1 VPTVKL
7 TDRLMKNLRTEATVQ
22 EFWDQ
27 SFPGSFGVRIRKSGR
42 KTFMLLYRAGGRRR
56 RMQLGIYPAIS
67 LADARAQAFKML
79 GAVQRGED
87 VAEQRQQERK
97 AGSFEELAEL
107 YLERHARPHKKPA
120 SIKED
125 TRILNTYLLPVW
137 GRRSFRSIT
146 RADVI
151 SLLDYIQF
159 KRQAPV
165 MANRVKALTS
175 TIFNFALRKALAPV
189 TFANPC
195 THVELP
201 FKEKSRDRVLSDDE
215 IQALW
220 EDLENRAE
228 PTASIFRLML
238 LIGQRPGETKVMR
251 WRDLD
256 DNYIWTIPA
265 TETKTKREHRVPLST
280 QATAVIEELRPFSGD
295 SEFVFA
301 SPRGGNIR
309 WLQKMSQQIQ
319 KNTGFHFRPHDL
331 RRTCATNLS
340 KLGIDDVTIA
350 RILNHSWPLQQTTA
364 VYNRWDKLP
373 EMGHALRI
381 WGEHLEHLV
390 TGKRSANVARI
401 RQSERHSVP
410 VYLERVTDPQPTLG

>member
-1 VPTVKL
+1 MPTARL
-7 TDRLMKNLRTEATVQ
+7 TDRLLKNLKTEHTVE

-27 SFPGSFGVRIRKSGR
+27 SFPGSFGVRVRKSGR
-42 KTFMLLYRAGGRRR
+42 KTFVFLYRTEGRRR
-56 RMQLGIYPAIS
+56 RMKLGIYPALS
-67 LADARAQAFKML
+67 LARARDQAFKFL

-87 VAEQRQQERK
+87 PAEKRTQERG
-97 AGSFEELAEL
+97 AGTFEELAEL
-107 YLERHARPHKKPA
+107 YLERHARPLKKPA

-125 TRILNTYLLPVW
+125 TRILNAYLLPFW
-137 GRRSFRSIT
+137 GRRRFQSIT
-146 RADVI
+146 RSDVI
-151 SLLDYIQF
+151 FLLDYIQF

-175 TIFNFALRKALAPV
+175 TLFNFALRKALVPV

-201 FKEKSRDRVLSDDE
+201 FKETSRDRVLSDDE

-238 LIGQRPGETKVMR
+238 LIGQRPGETKAMR

-256 DNYIWTIPA
+256 DNNIWTIPA

-280 QATAVIEELRPFSGD
+280 QAIAVIEELRPFSGEL
-295 SEFVFA
+295 EFVFA
-301 SPRGGNIR
+301 SPNGGNIR

-350 RILNHSWPLQQTTA
+350 RILNHSWPLRQMTA

-373 EMGHALRI
+373 EMGRALQI

-390 TGKRSANVARI
+390 TSKRSANVVRI

-410 VYLERVTDPQPTLG
+410 VVLEKDPQPTLG

>member
-1 VPTVKL
+1 MPTARL
-7 TDRLMKNLRTEATVQ
+7 TDRLLKNLKTEQTVE

-27 SFPGSFGVRIRKSGR
+27 SFPGSFGVRVRKSGR
-42 KTFMLLYRAGGRRR
+42 KTFVFLYRTGGRRR
-56 RMQLGIYPAIS
+56 RMKLGLYPALS
-67 LADARAQAFKML
+67 LAGARDQAFRFL

-87 VAEQRQQERK
+87 PAEKRTQERG
-97 AGSFEELAEL
+97 AGTFEELADL
-107 YLERHARPHKKPA
+107 YLERHARPLKKPA

-137 GRRSFRSIT
+137 GRKNFRSIT
-146 RADVI
+146 RSDVI
-151 SLLDYIQF
+151 FLLDNIQF
-159 KRQAPV
+159 NRQAPV

-175 TIFNFALRKALAPV
+175 TIFNFALRKALVPL

-201 FKEKSRDRVLSDDE
+201 YKETSRDRVLSDDE

-220 EDLENRAE
+220 KDLENHAE
-228 PTASIFRLML
+228 PTASIFRLIL

-256 DNYIWTIPA
+256 DKNIWTIPA
-265 TETKTKREHRVPLST
+265 TATKTTREHRVPLST
-280 QATAVIEELRPFSGD
+280 QAVAVIEELRPFSRD

-319 KNTGFHFRPHDL
+319 KNTGFHFRLHDL

-340 KLGIDDVTIA
+340 KLGIGDVTIA
-350 RILNHSWPLQQTTA
+350 RILNHSWPLRQMTA

-373 EMGHALRI
+373 EMGRALQI
-381 WGEHLEHLV
+381 WGERLEQMV
-390 TGKRSANVARI
+390 TGKQSTNV
-401 RQSERHSVP
+401 
-410 VYLERVTDPQPTLG
+410 LGI